1 MTMKCERAVELLT
14 QSADSENAV
23 ERRMAAEHAA
33 TCSACRSA
41 VEAVQYLR
49 AEGLSPVP
57 RLRAEAFAQAMAVA
71 TKDRA
76 ARTARVPTFLSGL
89 ALGAALAAGIAIAIV
104 TLMPGL
110 DSTRDSATPQVTLAA
125 SEHRDITISVASTQA
140 LEDAEIHVVLSGPVE
155 LFGYE
160 GQRELRWRT
169 NLDRGANQLTLPVL
183 ANGMGRGQ
191 VLVEVVHGDKR
202 RTFVVDIE
210 SLG

>member
-1 MTMKCERAVELLT
+1 MTIECERAVELLT
-14 QSADSENAV
+14 QSADSENAA
-23 ERRMAAEHAA
+23 ERRIAADHAA
-33 TCSACRSA
+33 TCSSCRSA

-57 RLRAEAFAQAMAVA
+57 RLRAEAFAQAMIEA

-76 ARTARVPTFLSGL
+76 PRGARMPTFLSGL
-89 ALGAALAAGIAIAIV
+89 GLGAALAAGIAVAIV
-104 TLMPGL
+104 TLLPRSE
-110 DSTRDSATPQVTLAA
+110 STQDSATPQITLAA
-125 SEHRDITISVASTQA
+125 SEHRDISISLASA
-140 LEDAEIHVVLSGPVE
+140 EVLENAEIHVLLSGPVE
-155 LFGYE
+155 LLGYA

-183 ANGMGRGQ
+183 ARGMGRGQ
-191 VLVEVVHGDKR
+191 LLVEVVHGDKR